1 MKRYTLCWGMIVVL
15 VVLVSACTSTGE
27 RKGAAGGEAAG
38 AGAEAGMPGGEA
50 TPLAKGEGLQMDPLH
65 DPASPLS
72 KRIIYFDFDSAEVR
86 ADFVDVIAA
95 HGQYLASHPNQR
107 VRLEGHTDERGSR
120 EYNLGLGER
129 RAQTVSQMLKLEGVD
144 GGQIE
149 LISYGEEMPVAF
161 GHDEESWQANRR
173 VEIVYLGQ

>member
-1 MKRYTLCWGMIVVL
+1 MIVVM
-15 VVLVSACTSTGE
+15 VVLSSACTSTGE
-27 RKGAAGGEAAG
+27 QKEAAGGEAAG
-38 AGAEAGMPGGEA
+38 AGAEAGVPGGEA

-72 KRIIYFDFDSAEVR
+72 KRIIYFDFDSAQVR

-120 EYNLGLGER
+120 EYNLGLGEN
-129 RAQTVSQMLKLEGVD
+129 RAQTVSQMLKLEAVD
-144 GGQIE
+144 GMQIE

-161 GHDEESWQANRR
+161 DHDEESWQMNRR

>member
-1 MKRYTLCWGMIVVL
+1 MKRYMLYWGVIVL
-15 VVLVSACTSTGE
+15 LGMLISGCTSTGQE
-27 RKGAAGGEAAG
+27 KAAADAEAAG

-72 KRIIYFDFDSAEVR
+72 KRIIYFDFDSAQVR
-86 ADFVDVIAA
+86 TDYVDVIAA
-95 HGQYLASHPNQR
+95 HGQYLASHPNQH

-120 EYNLGLGER
+120 EYNLGLGEY

-144 GGQIE
+144 GAQLE
-149 LISYGEEMPVAF
+149 LISYGEEMPAAF
-161 GHDEESWQANRR
+161 GHDEESWELNRR